1 MRQRHNSD
9 LDLPDSTYASLTP
22 SPPTMLDPDLDHIH
36 DLLVSLA
43 KSAGVMLMTAST
55 FTRTFTPKAN
65 TADLVTETD
74 HAIERM
80 LSTALHETYPDYK
93 FLGEETH
100 IPGST
105 AGLTLDPTFVVD
117 PIDGTLNFV
126 HGYPYTSIS
135 LAFVSKRLPLV
146 GVVYNPFTSQLYS
159 AIAGC
164 GAHLH
169 VLDCHGNIQRKTRLP
184 LRQPP
189 PALTGLQNALV
200 AVEWGNER
208 KGNNWRVKSQLFA
221 ALAAC
226 KEDGGAMV
234 QSIRSLGSAALNVC
248 AVADGTVD
256 LYWQAG
262 CWVWDVAA
270 GWIILKEAGG
280 IVASANPGDWE
291 PRVDGRMYCFVRG
304 ARGGQEEVVEELWGL
319 VRGRVEYPVS

>member
-1 MRQRHNSD
+1 MRDRHNSD

-36 DLLVSLA
+36 ELLVTLA
-43 KSAGVMLMTAST
+43 KSAGAMLLTAST
-55 FTRTFTPKAN
+55 LTRTFTPKAN

-74 HAIERM
+74 HAIEHM
-80 LSTALHETYPDYK
+80 LSTALRATYPTYQ

-100 IPGST
+100 VPGT
-105 AGLTLDPTFVVD
+105 PTGLTSDPTFVVD
-117 PIDGTLNFV
+117 PVDGTLNFV

-135 LAFVSKRLPLV
+135 LAFVSKFRPLV
-146 GVVYNPFTSQLYS
+146 GVVYNPFTHHLYT

-169 VLDCHGNIQRKTRLP
+169 ILDPHDGAELRKTRLP
-184 LRQPP
+184 LRQPSP
-189 PALTGLQNALV
+189 ELTGLQNALV

-208 KGNNWRVKSQLFA
+208 KGNNWAVKFRLFTS
-221 ALAAC
+221 LAAS
-226 KEDGGAMV
+226 KEEGGAMV

-248 AVADGTVD
+248 AVADGTIDV
-256 LYWQAG
+256 YWQAG

-280 IVASANPGDWE
+280 MVAGANPGDWE
-291 PRVDGRMYCFVRG
+291 PRVDGRKYCFVRG
-304 ARGGQEEVVEELWGL
+304 AVGGQEEIVEEVWGY
-319 VRGRVEYPVS
+319 VRGRVEYPV

>member
-1 MRQRHNSD
+1 MRNRHNSD

-22 SPPTMLDPDLDHIH
+22 SPPTLLDPDLDHIH

-43 KSAGVMLMTAST
+43 KNAGSMLITASA

-74 HAIERM
+74 HAIEHM
-80 LSTALHETYPDYK
+80 LSTALLAAYPDYK

-105 AGLTLDPTFVVD
+105 EGLTPEPTFVVD
-117 PIDGTLNFV
+117 PVDGTLNFV

-135 LAFVSKRLPLV
+135 LAFVSKLLPLV
-146 GVVYNPFTSQLYS
+146 GVVYNPFTSHLYT
-159 AIAGC
+159 AIAGS
-164 GAHLH
+164 GAYLS
-169 VLDCHGNIQRKTRLP
+169 VLDRKGCIVQKTRLP
-184 LRQPP
+184 LRQPSAP
-189 PALTGLQNALV
+189 LTGLQNALV

-208 KGNNWRVKSQLFA
+208 KGTNWAVKSNLFN
-221 ALAAC
+221 ALAAS

-248 AVADGTVD
+248 AVADGSVD
-256 LYWQAG
+256 VYWQAG

-280 IVASANPGDWE
+280 IVTSANPGDWE
-291 PRVDGRMYCFVRG
+291 PRLDGRKYLFVRG
-304 ARGGQEEVVEELWGL
+304 APDGQEEIVEETWSHVG
-319 VRGRVEYPVS
+319 GRVEYPV